1 MKKNITI
8 NLCGRLYQ
16 IDEDAYELLSQ
27 YTETLRNYFLKQE
40 DGKEIADDI
49 EERIAELLDELKAQ
63 GFLFRGD
70 FLHTANLHDDF
81 LYLFNGDSLKALCL
95 QFVQQFSDTFL
106 NIVGNLLAILLLQE
120 VVA

>member
-49 EERIAELLDELKAQ
+49 DERIAELLDDLKAQ
-63 GFLFRGD
+63 GFEAI
-70 FLHTANLHDDF
+70 TIE
-81 LYLFNGDSLKALCL
+81 
-95 QFVQQFSDTFL
+95 QVQKRHIQSFSYVIT
-106 NIVGNLLAILLLQE
+106 NVI
-120 VVA
+120 